1 MMLVVTSWL
10 MLTTITKENGEK
22 ICFAVVGE
30 NFMDN
35 FLYYFIFIGGIILSM
50 CGFVVG
56 LGKNCKEKR
65 SQECFTKAGFQK
77 KVREIY

>member
-1 MMLVVTSWL
+1 
-10 MLTTITKENGEK
+10 
-22 ICFAVVGE
+22 
-30 NFMDN
+30 
-35 FLYYFIFIGGIILSM
+35 LYYFIFIGGIILSI

-77 KVREIY
+77 KVRKIY